1 MKFFA
6 VLALCVVGAI
16 AAPLSADQAAL
27 VKSTWAQVK
36 NNEVDILAAVF
47 TAYPDI
53 QARFPQ
59 FAGKD
64 VASLRDTGAFAT
76 HAGRIVGFVSEIIA
90 LIGNESNAPAVSTL
104 VGQLAASHK
113 GRGIQQAQ
121 FNEFRTALVSYLS
134 SNVAWNDATAAAWT
148 AGLDNI
154 YGQLFAAL

>member
-6 VLALCVVGAI
+6 VLALCIVGAI
-16 AAPLSADQAAL
+16 AAPLTADEAAL

-76 HAGRIVGFVSEIIA
+76 HAGTY
-90 LIGNESNAPAVSTL
+90 LYAVFTPNGTNNNNL
-104 VGQLAASHK
+104 
-113 GRGIQQAQ
+113 
-121 FNEFRTALVSYLS
+121 
-134 SNVAWNDATAAAWT
+134 
-148 AGLDNI
+148 
-154 YGQLFAAL
+154 